1 MQGVGLYVPAG
12 PAQPYTQQLM
22 SQYQVPY
29 FGPYPPQLSMGASAS
44 MPPPPVPPPTTNA
57 VITAPPPFQL
67 IQVTPE
73 EMSYI
78 CSAADGQMQCQA
90 EEPGQNCTGLTQ
102 THQQVAGYPRQFY
115 QGDQSVVRN
124 HFFTKGILV

>member
-67 IQVTPE
+67 IQVRR
-73 EMSYI
+73 
-78 CSAADGQMQCQA
+78 
-90 EEPGQNCTGLTQ
+90 L
-102 THQQVAGYPRQFY
+102 R
-115 QGDQSVVRN
+115 
-124 HFFTKGILV
+124 FFKYRLFQIILIFSKGNGGEKG